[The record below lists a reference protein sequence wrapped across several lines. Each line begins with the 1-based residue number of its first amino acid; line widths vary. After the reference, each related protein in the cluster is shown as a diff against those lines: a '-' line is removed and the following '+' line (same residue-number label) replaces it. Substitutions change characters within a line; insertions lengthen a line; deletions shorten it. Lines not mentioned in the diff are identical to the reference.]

1 MREAFGGT
9 FMLKIAMVFLVIYVG
24 FMAGAVS
31 YAKAFRVKNQVINIL
46 EQHQYNGEDTT
57 KAKIDEYLAGVPYN
71 NTDRSK
77 CSGGSYT
84 DRGVCIIDMGAGAG
98 TSSNQKYYKVIVF
111 INIDLN
117 FLNVHV
123 NVPISG
129 ETKTIY
135 TS

>member
-1 MREAFGGT
+1 
-9 FMLKIAMVFLVIYVG
+9 MLKIALVFLVIYVG

-31 YAKAFRVKNQVINIL
+31 YAKAFRVKNQVINML
-46 EQHQYNGEDTT
+46 EQLQYDGSDSTVI
-57 KAKIDEYLAGVPYN
+57 AKVDEYLAGVPYN
-71 NTDRSK
+71 NTAKDASK
-77 CSGGSYT
+77 CPGGSYT
-84 DRGVCIIDMGAGAG
+84 DRGVCIIDMGAGAE